1 MRSKVKEDEK
11 GEKVVSTY
19 RFCLS
24 ADRTVVLSHGF
35 GAAIDVLS
43 SFCHEEA
50 SKLNSPLDS
59 FLLVDSL
66 LSGLDSF
73 TMTGLTPT
81 LS

>member
-1 MRSKVKEDEK
+1 MRKRNRLAR
-11 GEKVVSTY
+11 TY

-43 SFCHEEA
+43 PFCHEEA
-50 SKLNSPLDS
+50 SKLNLPLDLL
-59 FLLVDSL
+59 LLVG
-66 LSGLDSF
+66 SGLDSF